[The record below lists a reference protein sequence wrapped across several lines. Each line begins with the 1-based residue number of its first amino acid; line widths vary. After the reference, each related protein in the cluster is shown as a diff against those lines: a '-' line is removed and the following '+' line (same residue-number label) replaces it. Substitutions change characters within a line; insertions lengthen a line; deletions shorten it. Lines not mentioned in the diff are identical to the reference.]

1 MDCFVVPGV
10 EALIAAAASKIIGRC
25 EEKGLIHS
33 DNTITL
39 SENIAGLAKL
49 CGGGSALLAF
59 EHLWHGEITPLF
71 PFITA
76 AADPEQTSI
85 MLHEMATS
93 GVAMSL
99 LVTAVWI
106 GMTAV
111 KSAAAKKAVKEGE
124 LK

>member
-1 MDCFVVPGV
+1 MACFVVPGA
-10 EALIAAAASKIIGRC
+10 EALIAAAASKMIGRC
-25 EEKGLIHS
+25 EEKGLIHNDS
-33 DNTITL
+33 AITL
-39 SENIAGLAKL
+39 SENIGSLAKL

-59 EHLWHGEITPLF
+59 EHLWHGEITPFF

-76 AADPEQTSI
+76 AADPEQTSV

-111 KSAAAKKAVKEGE
+111 KSAAARKTAKEGE
-124 LK
+124 MK